1 MLIQATLVAI
11 VAFLASVDEQLFG
24 ASMMGRPLFTG
35 MLVGAIMGVWP
46 PVLQW
51 ALPLKQCSWD
61 RLWSAVRCRLRFTHR
76 AH

>member
-35 MLVGAIMGVWP
+35 MLVGAIMGDVATGVTVGGCP
-46 PVLQW
+46 
-51 ALPLKQCSWD
+51 
-61 RLWSAVRCRLRFTHR
+61 
-76 AH
+76 